1 MSDELTHI
9 ILEMRPGV
17 FAPQAKILWN
27 DMQVPNWII
36 LRYIVLAEETP

>member
-1 MSDELTHI
+1 MSDELT
-9 ILEMRPGV
+9 R
-17 FAPQAKILWN
+17 KILWN